1 VQTEGTGL
9 NRRNRWTTEK
19 AASGSSFQDAAVSGN
34 VANAQA
40 TARRSA
46 SNVSSFHPICRVD
59 SGLTIITGFEA
70 TGQRVCIT
78 QEYRVIGIG
87 QNQPPLFSHQWMF
100 RLCCCRWPSSDGRR
114 CVVHWFLFT
123 VSLLI
128 VSFSAYNVREEWWK
142 GSQTLM
148 DIINYVN
155 RCSILPRGEVLPTY
169 STTPISGYGM
179 RSDTDHAFHTPSIT
193 RIPLR
198 CTSWYSPPVLRKS
211 FSWAPSGTL
220 RANISRVEFG
230 KGLGTCSGQGPFEAI
245 T

>member
-1 VQTEGTGL
+1 LESDSEPFSELSTLVRIRFRHQSEEEASSVCVARAGSTQGHDESETSAYPHNSNATTRTSQHSERRQLSKKINEIIKAGSVQTEGTGL

-100 RLCCCRWPSSDGRR
+100 RLCCCR
-114 CVVHWFLFT
+114 
-123 VSLLI
+123 
-128 VSFSAYNVREEWWK
+128 
-142 GSQTLM
+142 
-148 DIINYVN
+148 
-155 RCSILPRGEVLPTY
+155 
-169 STTPISGYGM
+169 
-179 RSDTDHAFHTPSIT
+179 
-193 RIPLR
+193 
-198 CTSWYSPPVLRKS
+198 
-211 FSWAPSGTL
+211 
-220 RANISRVEFG
+220 
-230 KGLGTCSGQGPFEAI
+230 
-245 T
+245 